1 MIELIFRLWEVSWA
15 TQTDWKK
22 PNNIFQLMLATVGGM
37 DWCRER
43 VVARRPVRRQVSQS
57 PYKRWWTD

>member
-1 MIELIFRLWEVSWA
+1 MDHINRLE
-15 TQTDWKK
+15 K